1 MPRPKS
7 DMIKGTLDLLI
18 LRVLAREPTHGW
30 GIAERIHMISED
42 ALAVNQGSLYSA
54 LHRLTRDG
62 CIRSYWQETENNRRA
77 RYYALTPA
85 GARQL
90 ETETDHWRRLSF
102 AVQQILATG

>member
-1 MPRPKS
+1 MPRQKP

-30 GIAERIHMISED
+30 GISERIHSISEE

-62 CIRSYWQETENNRRA
+62 CIRSYWEATENNRRA

-85 GARQL
+85 GAAQL
-90 ETETDHWRRLSF
+90 ETETDHWHRLSF
-102 AVQQILATG
+102 AVHKILATG

>member
-1 MPRPKS
+1 MPRQKP

-30 GIAERIHMISED
+30 GIAERIQLISED

-54 LHRLTRDG
+54 LHRLTRSG

-77 RYYALTPA
+77 RYYALTRA
-85 GARQL
+85 GAAQL

-102 AVQQILATG
+102 AVQRILATG